1 MKMKVILSALLFL
14 SLAGCSKTVMQDRD
28 RTIRLALS
36 LDGVEADTRSEAVAE
51 PYVNTAPTAEHPFKT
66 DVWFTLTPGEY
77 VHASSNDELSDA
89 EEVDFPV
96 HTVIEHKDALGT
108 EAMFGDKNVLYPL
121 DENESTVE
129 EAPVYCLG
137 FYPANDDDGSS
148 EDWTQNGTVV
158 THKITGTQDLMFAD
172 LIEGSYNENFPPQEF
187 NHLLTW
193 VKINVIANS
202 VDAAGAWG
210 KVNYLSIGGKRS
222 TVRID
227 LTTEYGTPSVISY
240 VRNED
245 LDENGAPKDTLC
257 LKTVDA
263 QNDVSKMVDLSIGGT
278 LAGSVFC
285 CPPEAKSQSDERVG
299 YWVTVQTSN
308 VPEKKDVFVPIT
320 WNDKYDTDGAGKL
333 LIINLYF
340 NEIEVVSG
348 VCSLSYWENTSED
361 LYLEQEQATNKI

>member
-1 MKMKVILSALLFL
+1 MKMKVIISALLFL

-36 LDGVEADTRSEAVAE
+36 LDGVEADTRTTEAE
-51 PYVNTAPTAEHPFKT
+51 PYVNTAPTVEHPFKT

-77 VHASSNDELSDA
+77 GHNPLDG
-89 EEVDFPV
+89 EEVAFPV
-96 HTVIEHKDALGT
+96 HTMIEHKDALGT
-108 EAMFGDKNVLYPL
+108 EAMFEDKNVLYPL

-137 FYPANDDDGSS
+137 FYPANEDDGSS
-148 EDWTQNGTVV
+148 EGWKQDGTVV

-172 LIEGSYNENFPPQEF
+172 LIKGNYNENFPPQEF

-210 KVNYLSIGGKRS
+210 KVKYLSIGGKRS

-240 VRNED
+240 VR
-245 LDENGAPKDTLC
+245 DEALDTLC

-285 CPPEAKSQSDERVG
+285 CPPEAKSESDPRVVG

-320 WNDKYDTDGAGKL
+320 WNDQYDTDGAGKL

-361 LYLEQEQATNKI
+361 LYLEQEQATNQV